1 MGCKG
6 SQVVSLLLL
15 VAVWVLRLEVLVR
28 HVGQKEHLVPL
39 GDLACW
45 LLHLLVDVV
54 EYRSFKK
61 EMKK

>member
-15 VAVWVLRLEVLVR
+15 VAVWVLRLEVLVG
-28 HVGQKEHLVPL
+28 HVGEKEDLVPL

-45 LLHLLVDVV
+45 PLHQVVDVV
-54 EYRSFKK
+54 EDRSLKNK
-61 EMKK
+61 

>member
-28 HVGQKEHLVPL
+28 HVGEEQDLVPL
-39 GDLACW
+39 GGLACW
-45 LLHLLVDVV
+45 LHHPFVDVV
-54 EYRSFKK
+54 EDRSFKK
-61 EMKK
+61 